1 MKNQDK
7 SLQSDA
13 KPKML
18 FNSDGFEFLLKALA
32 VIFKIMGILLV
43 VALKVSTV
51 LLSSSSK
58 NNDEDRINDV
68 NSVTKFVPLNPLK
81 SPEENEFDGTG
92 YYK

>member
-32 VIFKIMGILLV
+32 VLFKIMGAVLV
-43 VALKVSTV
+43 ASSNVAAALCET
-51 LLSSSSK
+51 SSK
-58 NNDEDRINDV
+58 KETEDKDEISYYDEDGHAYTRNGDI
-68 NSVTKFVPLNPLK
+68 KW
-81 SPEENEFDGTG
+81 
-92 YYK
+92 

>member
-43 VALKVSTV
+43 VALKVFTV
-51 LLSSSSK
+51 LLSCSSK
-58 NNDEDRINDV
+58 NTDEDMINEID
-68 NSVTKFVPLNPLK
+68 NIDNFVPLNPLK
-81 SPEENEFDGTG
+81 STEENEFNGTG

>member
-32 VIFKIMGILLV
+32 VLFKIMGAVLI
-43 VALKVSTV
+43 VALNVATV
-51 LLSSSSK
+51 LCETSSK
-58 NNDEDRINDV
+58 KETEED
-68 NSVTKFVPLNPLK
+68 NSIYPIDDIVAYRDKNGTKYNA
-81 SPEENEFDGTG
+81 DGDIL
-92 YYK
+92 